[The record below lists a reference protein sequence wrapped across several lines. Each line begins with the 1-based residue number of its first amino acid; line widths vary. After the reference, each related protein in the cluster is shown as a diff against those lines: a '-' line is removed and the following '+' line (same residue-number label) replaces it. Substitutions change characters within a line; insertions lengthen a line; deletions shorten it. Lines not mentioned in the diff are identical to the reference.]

1 VWRVRGVILVGGEG
15 TRLRPLTWRRPK
27 AMAPILGRP
36 FLEHMLVFL
45 RGQGVDEILLA
56 LGHQPDAI
64 QRYFG
69 DGGRWGVRL
78 SMAVEPQPLGSGGA
92 IRQFRERLT
101 EPFFAFNGD
110 ILTNVPLAP
119 MVARHRE
126 TAAAVSI
133 FFIAVDDPSMFGVA
147 RLDGDERVLEFVEKP
162 PAGSAPSNWANA
174 GVWLFQPEVLARVPE
189 GRRSMVE
196 TELFPELIAAGER
209 VQAFCRQ
216 CFWVDIGTPVRY
228 LDAQLRLLAEPELR
242 VLPLRSWPGLS
253 DPAALSSADDPLTV
267 PPPTIAPGVE
277 LRGPV
282 LLGSGVQVAAG
293 ARLLGP
299 LAIGDGC
306 QIKASA
312 RLERAVLWENCTIG
326 AAARISGS
334 VLADG
339 CRIGP
344 GAELDGVV
352 VGQAASVAA
361 GVRLVGRAIAP
372 DEAVM

>member
-1 VWRVRGVILVGGEG
+1 MRGVILVGGEG

-45 RGQGVDEILLA
+45 RGQGVDEIMLA

-92 IRQFRERLT
+92 IRQFHERLT

-110 ILTNVPLAP
+110 ILTNVQLAP
-119 MVARHRE
+119 MIARHRE

-147 RLDGDERVLEFVEKP
+147 RLDGEERVLEFVEKP
-162 PAGSAPSNWANA
+162 PAGTAPSNWANA
-174 GVWLFQPEVLARVPE
+174 GVWLFQPDVLARVPE

-209 VQAFCRQ
+209 VQAFCES
-216 CFWVDIGTPVRY
+216 CFWVDIGTPARY
-228 LDAQLRLLAEPELR
+228 LEAQLRLLAEPALR
-242 VLPLRSWPGLS
+242 VLPLRPWPALPGFEALS
-253 DPAALSSADDPLTV
+253 AADEPAAE
-267 PPPTIAPGVE
+267 PPPAIAPGVQMH
-277 LRGPV
+277 GPV

-293 ARLLGP
+293 ARLVGP
-299 LAIGDGC
+299 LALGDGC
-306 QIKASA
+306 RIEAGA
-312 RLERAVLWENCTIG
+312 VLERSVLWERCTVG
-326 AAARISGS
+326 AAAHVAGS

-339 CRIGP
+339 GRIGP

-352 VGQAASVAA
+352 AGQAASVAA
-361 GVRLVGRAIAP
+361 GMRLSGRTIEP
-372 DEAVM
+372 DERVI

>member
-1 VWRVRGVILVGGEG
+1 MRGVILVGGEG

-45 RGQGVDEILLA
+45 RGQGVDEIMLA

-69 DGGRWGVRL
+69 DGSRWGVRL

-110 ILTNVPLAP
+110 ILTNVRLAP
-119 MVARHRE
+119 MIARHRE

-147 RLDGDERVLEFVEKP
+147 RLDGDGRVLEFVEKP
-162 PAGSAPSNWANA
+162 PAGRAPSNWANA
-174 GVWLFQPEVLARVPE
+174 GVWLFQPQVLARVPE

-209 VQAFCRQ
+209 VQAFCEA
-216 CFWVDIGTPVRY
+216 CFWVDIGTPSRY
-228 LDAQLRLLAEPELR
+228 LDAQLRMLAEPALR
-242 VLPLRSWPGLS
+242 VLPLRPWPDRS
-253 DPAALSSADDPLTV
+253 DRAALSAEDDPATA
-267 PPPTIAPGVE
+267 PTPAVAPGVE

-282 LLGSGVQVAAG
+282 LLGRGVQVAAG
-293 ARLLGP
+293 ARLVGP

-306 QIKASA
+306 RIEAGA
-312 RLERAVLWENCTIG
+312 ALERSVLWEGCTIG
-326 AAARISGS
+326 AAARIAGS

-339 CRIGP
+339 VRVGP
-344 GAELDGVV
+344 GAELERVFAGQGARAGRNARLCDRSLQPEEVV
-352 VGQAASVAA
+352 
-361 GVRLVGRAIAP
+361 
-372 DEAVM
+372 M